1 MISRGK
7 IELKVS
13 SSILAILV
21 LIIGFSACERISQTI
36 QPVKDKRFEV
46 RVGVVLPLT
55 GQLAPT
61 TKFIKQGFDLAL
73 SEINNTGSIRFEF
86 IVEDDTGTPE
96 EAVEAFNRLIHEKG
110 VPVILGPRTSSATRQ
125 AFPVAQGNQ
134 VVAISPTS
142 GARGLSAIGNFVFR
156 MPLTTD
162 VVIPRSIK
170 ATHRKLGYQRVA
182 TIYDETD
189 LFSKDREEA
198 LREAFVG
205 NGIELLI
212 SEPFQSGDTEFY
224 TQLNRIKELNPDA
237 VFVSS
242 LPPEKI
248 NILIQARQLA
258 INVPFIISSLTNL
271 EVETAGIA
279 AEGAITFTGWLT
291 TDDTPGN
298 QTFVENYRRTF
309 GESPTAFTAWSY
321 TALYLLAHAI
331 ENAQSTNPEDIREQ
345 LAKITDFDTVL
356 GKFSFNTNGDA
367 VYQPKILVVKNGM
380 FQPFQ

>member
-1 MISRGK
+1 MVPKDK
-7 IELKVS
+7 IELKILP
-13 SSILAILV
+13 SIIAILV
-21 LIIGFSACERISQTI
+21 LVIGFSACERISETI
-36 QPVKDKRFEV
+36 QPVKEKRFEV

-55 GQLAPT
+55 GPLAPS

-73 SEINNTGSIRFEF
+73 SEINNAESIRFKF

-96 EAVEAFNRLIHEKG
+96 GAVEAFNRLIHEED
-110 VPVILGPRTSSATRQ
+110 VSVILGPRTSSATQQ
-125 AFPVAQGNQ
+125 AFPIAQANQ
-134 VVAISPTS
+134 IVAISPTS
-142 GARGLSAIGNFVFR
+142 GARGLSEIGNFVFR

-162 VVIPRSIK
+162 VVIPIGIK
-170 ATHRKLGYQRVA
+170 ATHEKLGYQRVA

-198 LREAFVG
+198 LRDAFAE

-212 SEPFQSGDTEFY
+212 SETFQSGDTEFHA
-224 TQLNRIKELNPDA
+224 QLNRIKALNPDA

-258 INVPFIISSLTNL
+258 INAPFIISSLTNF
-271 EVETAGIA
+271 EAQTAGIA
-279 AEGAITFTGWLT
+279 AEGAITFTGWLI

-309 GESPTAFTAWSY
+309 GESPTAFAAWSY
-321 TALYLLAHAI
+321 TALYLFAHAI
-331 ENAQSTNPEDIREQ
+331 ENAQSTNPEHIREQ
-345 LAKITDFDTVL
+345 LAKITGFDTVL

-367 VYQPKILVVKNGM
+367 VYQPKILIVKNGM